1 MKEVGFLLIKIIDDD
16 PIMVD
21 NIYTIIEKN
30 FGRVFYDYSIEK
42 ITDDFESAVY
52 KNGDIFFLDIDLKGY
67 NGIRIAEK
75 IREYNYNAIIIFVSA
90 MNDMVF
96 DSLIVQPFYFV
107 RKNNF
112 DNDMNVAFDLIKKY
126 VMNNYK
132 IITFD
137 LKGRKTAIKLTEIVY
152 LESFLHEIIIHT
164 LNDTYRYSGSF
175 QNMFDL
181 INSSNIIRIH
191 KSYAINM
198 FWMKEIHKDEIVMNN
213 GVILN
218 IGKKYKNS
226 VLLVYKEYLLR

>member
-96 DSLIVQPFYFV
+96 DSLIVQPFHFV

-137 LKGRKTAIKLTEIVY
+137 LKGRKQQ
-152 LESFLHEIIIHT
+152 
-164 LNDTYRYSGSF
+164 LN
-175 QNMFDL
+175 
-181 INSSNIIRIH
+181 
-191 KSYAINM
+191 
-198 FWMKEIHKDEIVMNN
+198 
-213 GVILN
+213 
-218 IGKKYKNS
+218 
-226 VLLVYKEYLLR
+226 

>member
-1 MKEVGFLLIKIIDDD
+1 MKEVSFLLIKIIDDD

-75 IREYNYNAIIIFVSA
+75 IRKYNYNAIIIFVSA
-90 MNDMVF
+90 MNDMIF
-96 DSLIVQPFYFV
+96 DSLIVQPFHFI
-107 RKNNF
+107 RKDNF
-112 DNDMNVAFDLIKKY
+112 KNDMDITLNLIKKY
-126 VMNNYK
+126 VINNYK
-132 IITFD
+132 IITLN
-137 LKGRKTAIKLTEIVY
+137 LKGRKTAIKLSEIVY

-164 LNDTYRYSGSF
+164 LSDSYKYIGTFNS
-175 QNMFDL
+175 MFEL

-198 FWMKEIHKDEIVMNN
+198 FWMKEIHKEEIIMNN
-213 GVILN
+213 GIILN
-218 IGKKYKNS
+218 IGKKYKEN
-226 VLLVYKEYLLR
+226 VLLSYKEYLLR